1 MHVIASQKFQIPGQQ
16 VGRSDGQARHS
27 DASRD
32 ELVIGRFAPAPVS
45 NQDDGYYWTDEGY
58 EHLRSGQYD
67 RDHAIPHFVLTNDLR
82 SSDGFLEAV
91 SEKSLLVGALIC
103 CIVIGAIG
111 LAGAVGLERAERAAV
126 QQGRV

>member
-1 MHVIASQKFQIPGQQ
+1 MHLIASQKFQITGKQ
-16 VGRSDGQARHS
+16 VGRSNSEARHS

-91 SEKSLLVGALIC
+91 SEKSLIVGALIC
-103 CIVIGAIG
+103 CIIIGAIG
-111 LAGAVGLERAERAAV
+111 IAGAVGLERAERSFTLER
-126 QQGRV
+126 RV